1 VITHLA
7 LENWRAYRSLD
18 LAVEAGTTFL
28 VAPNGVGKS
37 SVLEAVRW
45 ALGGGHVETRPSM
58 VRKGHTTAT
67 VAVTVSLPAGPL
79 VVTRT
84 LSVAR
89 ARPVATTTATLAGA
103 AVDEAHAYRLLEES
117 WTADARFVSRTAF
130 LTEDLRRDSDDPNLR
145 AHLCRAYSLDDLQRA
160 IAEIEPVLAA
170 LSKSLKASRAELS
183 GTRDQLAAAGAEA
196 ARFGAELDR
205 ARDVVEAARA
215 AHAEIRTALEEARA
229 AAARHAAAQA
239 WREGRDRLLAQAAPV
254 APDAVAAATAGP
266 ASEPLDVALAAVES
280 RLGAEVE
287 ALRADQ
293 ATLRARLEAAETAL
307 AALHEAG
314 AACPVCLREL
324 DDASRA
330 RAEDAHRLALENAA
344 DHLARLDEAR
354 APAAL
359 DGVRC
364 LAREAAALGPPPEDG
379 GPADLDALVAAEA
392 QAVAVLEAAAAG
404 LREAELNHAAA
415 EERVEAVRA
424 DLAAADALTEQYR
437 AEAILEAGRA
447 ALHNTVTAVLGRQ
460 LEPLAAEVNRRWE
473 AVFPDRPNLHLTP
486 DGTMTRAID
495 DAHLEFG
502 AFSAGEQT
510 VAKLMM
516 RLTTLLSTTTVPFC
530 WIDEPL
536 EHLDPSSRQL
546 VASTLAH
553 LTGPPPLRGPNAV
566 TGLRGPNA
574 VTGLR
579 GPNAVAGLRGP
590 NAVAGLRGPNAV
602 AGLAQIFV
610 TTYEEPLARRLAEL
624 QPDRVRVQYLRTAP
638 VPSAR

>member
-359 DGVRC
+359 DGVRR
-364 LAREAAALGPPPEDG
+364 LAREAAALGPRPRTAAPPTSTPWWQPRLRPWPCSRPPP
-379 GPADLDALVAAEA
+379 PA
-392 QAVAVLEAAAAG
+392 
-404 LREAELNHAAA
+404 
-415 EERVEAVRA
+415 
-424 DLAAADALTEQYR
+424 Y
-437 AEAILEAGRA
+437 GR
-447 ALHNTVTAVLGRQ
+447 
-460 LEPLAAEVNRRWE
+460 P
-473 AVFPDRPNLHLTP
+473 
-486 DGTMTRAID
+486 
-495 DAHLEFG
+495 
-502 AFSAGEQT
+502 S
-510 VAKLMM
+510 
-516 RLTTLLSTTTVPFC
+516 STTPPPRSGWRPSGPTWRQPT
-530 WIDEPL
+530 PS
-536 EHLDPSSRQL
+536 PSS
-546 VASTLAH
+546 
-553 LTGPPPLRGPNAV
+553 TGPRPSWRRAGPPSTTPSPPCWAASWSRWRPRS
-566 TGLRGPNA
+566 T
-574 VTGLR
+574 
-579 GPNAVAGLRGP
+579 AGGRP
-590 NAVAGLRGPNAV
+590 CSP
-602 AGLAQIFV
+602 
-610 TTYEEPLARRLAEL
+610 
-624 QPDRVRVQYLRTAP
+624 TAP
-638 VPSAR
+638 TSTSRPTGR